1 MRKCTSVNLI
11 ALFKVNRIPDKE
23 YHICVIFMIMNNWY
37 KATLLETVSLSPR
50 VKLLTVQGKG
60 VDAIPGQYVSVKVRE
75 NGILSPEREYSFI
88 ETQKKDIFQ
97 LAVNLLDTG
106 ELSPK
111 LHALNVGDD
120 IYISGPKGNH
130 FLLNGSEKHFV
141 CIAGGTG
148 VAPFVGL
155 LRNNNKSLI
164 PKKITLIVSF
174 KSQEEYLFQEELQTA
189 IPHTKVVV
197 TLTQSAPDSWAQLQ
211 GRINA
216 AMITSA
222 IDGERKDD
230 IRFYICGGSLFVENM
245 REVLA
250 TMNIPVERVNYER
263 FG

>member
-1 MRKCTSVNLI
+1 MS
-11 ALFKVNRIPDKE
+11 
-23 YHICVIFMIMNNWY
+23 MNNWY
-37 KATLLETVSLSPR
+37 KATLLGTINLSPR
-50 VKLLTVQGKG
+50 VKLLTVQGKP
-60 VDAIPGQYVSVKVRE
+60 VDAIPGQYVSVKVSQ
-75 NGILSPEREYSFI
+75 NGIFSPEREYSFI

-111 LHALNVGDD
+111 LHSLKVGDN

-130 FLLNGSEKHFV
+130 FLLNGIENHFV

-155 LRNNNKSLI
+155 LRNNKKCLS
-164 PKKITLIVSF
+164 PKQITLVASF
-174 KSQEEYLFQEELQTA
+174 KSKAQYLFQDELETVG
-189 IPHTKVVV
+189 PLTKIVV
-197 TLTQSAPDSWAQLQ
+197 TLTQNEQNNWTQFQ
-211 GRINA
+211 GRINQE
-216 AMITSA
+216 MITGA
-222 IDGERKDD
+222 IGEADKDN

-250 TMNIPVERVNYER
+250 TMNIPLERITYER